1 MPRVSRKKIAL
12 FVLFMFLLS
21 TVMSIVFIERNIK
34 PHLMN
39 VASVRVRQLA
49 TQSINQAITERIAQG
64 TDLQKLIEWKH
75 DNNGKVSGFVLNYV
89 EHMKI
94 ASDSIGVVQRA
105 LDQLSELPEHIPL
118 GVAMHSAILASHGPD
133 IPIRMVPAGAV
144 KVDVNTRQTN
154 AGVNMVLVE
163 VYIRIAAEM
172 SVIIPIETKPE
183 VIETEVPISYV
194 LVVGDVPTYY
204 FDNKGN
210 PVGGSGSSNP
220 NMSMPNISIPPPQT
234 SPGKET
240 TNTPSSGH
248 TRQGNSSE
256 AAPAAGLSS
265 GNGLARPQ
273 P

>member
-1 MPRVSRKKIAL
+1 M
-12 FVLFMFLLS
+12 FVLTMFLLS
-21 TVMSIVFIERNIK
+21 TVLSMVFVEKNIK

-39 VASVRVRQLA
+39 LATVRVRQLA
-49 TQSINQAITERIAQG
+49 TQSINNAITERIAQG

-75 DNNGKVSGFVLNYV
+75 DNNGKVSGFMLNYV

-94 ASDSIGVVQRA
+94 ASETISVVQRT
-105 LDQLSELPEHIPL
+105 LDQLSEIPEHIPL
-118 GVAMHSAILASHGPD
+118 GVAMHSAILASFGPD

-163 VYIRIAAEM
+163 VYIRIATEM
-172 SVIIPIETKPE
+172 SVIIPLESKPE

-210 PVGGSGSSNP
+210 PAGVNGNGGGGG
-220 NMSMPNISIPPPQT
+220 MSHPNISLPA
-234 SPGKET
+234 
-240 TNTPSSGH
+240 PSSKGSSPAAPPGQPVQGEAEAGH
-248 TRQGNSSE
+248 TPVV
-256 AAPAAGLSS
+256 APVPSTERT
-265 GNGLARPQ
+265 RP
-273 P
+273 